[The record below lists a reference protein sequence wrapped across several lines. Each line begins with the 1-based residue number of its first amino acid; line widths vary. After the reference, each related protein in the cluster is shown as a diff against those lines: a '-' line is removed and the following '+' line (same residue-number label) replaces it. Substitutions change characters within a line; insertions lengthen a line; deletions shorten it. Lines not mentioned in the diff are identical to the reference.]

1 VRIRA
6 LPVLAAAVFAVAA
19 SGCGAELAPEELFAV
34 PVERSFAPAIGD
46 PETDVPQ
53 QRALPQGEPE
63 EQATPAAEEHRDEA
77 SPAAEDGTVEGAAA
91 PEDRGAAAA
100 PPPSEPAPSAAQP
113 SKPAGPTDGQIA
125 AFVKAT
131 TRAAVASDHRTLDV
145 TGNGTRDV
153 VVGARTLEGQVE
165 LILGTWDGDTVRESG
180 RVSHPNSTGLG
191 ALAVSD
197 LTEDGRLELLL
208 PYTDR
213 PQVGVLVAAV
223 SPGGNLAVPSGCPVA
238 GPTDAQVNFGS
249 GPEAVVFAC
258 HRRDARGR
266 DGLVWADGVFAGA
279 LAVGG
284 KSRTSDNG

>member
-6 LPVLAAAVFAVAA
+6 LPVLAAAAFAVAA
-19 SGCGAELAPEELFAV
+19 SGCGAELVPEELFAV
-34 PVERSFAPAIGD
+34 PIERSFSPANGD

-63 EQATPAAEEHRDEA
+63 EQAAPAAEEPRDEA
-77 SPAAEDGTVEGAAA
+77 PPSTQDGTVDGAAE

-100 PPPSEPAPSAAQP
+100 SPRSEPAPSAEQP
-113 SKPAGPTDGQIA
+113 SRPTGPTDGQIA
-125 AFVKAT
+125 AFVKAS
-131 TRAAVASDHRTLDV
+131 TRAAVASDHRALDV
-145 TGNGTRDV
+145 TGNGIRDI
-153 VVGARTLEGQVE
+153 VVGARTLEGHVE
-165 LILGTWDGDTVRESG
+165 LILGTWNGDTVEESG
-180 RVSHPNSTGLG
+180 RVSHPRSTGLG

-213 PQVGVLVAAV
+213 PHVGVLVAAV
-223 SPGGNLAVPSGCPVA
+223 TPGGSLAVPSGCPVP
-238 GPTDAQVNFGS
+238 GPTDQQVDFGS
-249 GPEAVVFAC
+249 GPEAVVLAC

-284 KSRTSDNG
+284 KPRTSDNG

>member
-6 LPVLAAAVFAVAA
+6 LPTLAAAVFAVAA
-19 SGCGAELAPEELFAV
+19 SGCGAEIVPEELVAI
-34 PVERSFAPAIGD
+34 PIERSFAPASGD
-46 PETDVPQ
+46 PEADVPQ
-53 QRALPQGEPE
+53 QRALPEVDPE
-63 EQATPAAEEHRDEA
+63 EQAAPTAEDEAAPATEEGTDEEAAE
-77 SPAAEDGTVEGAAA
+77 
-91 PEDRGAAAA
+91 PEDRGAEAAS
-100 PPPSEPAPSAAQP
+100 PRPEPAPSEAQPAQP
-113 SKPAGPTDGQIA
+113 SRPAGPTDGQIA
-125 AFVKAT
+125 AFVRAST
-131 TRAAVASDHRTLDV
+131 SAAVASDHRTLDV
-145 TGNGTRDV
+145 TGDGIRDV

-180 RVSHPNSTGLG
+180 RVAHPRSTGLG

-197 LTEDGRLELLL
+197 LTQDGRLELLL

-223 SPGGNLAVPSGCPVA
+223 SSGGSLAVPSGCPVA
-238 GPTDAQVNFGS
+238 APTDQQLHFGS
-249 GPEAVVFAC
+249 GPEAVVLAC

-284 KSRTSDNG
+284 KTRTGDSG